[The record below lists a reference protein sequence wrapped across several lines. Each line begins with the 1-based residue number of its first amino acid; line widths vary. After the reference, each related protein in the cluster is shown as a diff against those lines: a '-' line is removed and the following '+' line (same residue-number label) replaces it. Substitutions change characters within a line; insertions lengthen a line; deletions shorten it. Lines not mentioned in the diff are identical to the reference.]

1 MKKNCFSRKVG
12 HNGSTN
18 LEEKKMRKIW
28 MSLVC
33 VAMWAAVAGAAES
46 DVAAFDAKYTA
57 VLSKLQSMGHGYYS
71 DKEWGQID
79 QSIQELMSDAAQSND
94 GNAIVK
100 AAVIRA
106 MVLSDMRRR
115 HAEAD
120 QVLVEALRK
129 VSKMDG
135 VDASQ
140 LYVKQA
146 EVQAEAGNAAAVSAV
161 IKDYKASKY
170 YDPKPYAW
178 SGGTGP
184 GDPLVM
190 ARPNATSGD
199 SLPLTVM
206 EKALV
211 RAQSAP
217 GVVFP
222 EATLT
227 DIAGRSFTLSSLRGK
242 VVLVDFFARGWK
254 IWEENL
260 PQTTDLWNRYNP
272 SGFEVVSICLEPN
285 AAGLEMLGLPWSL
298 VAGAPALT
306 WPLGIFGETT
316 SYLLDAN
323 GMVIARDLRGQDL
336 AFAVRRALG
345 K

>member
-1 MKKNCFSRKVG
+1 
-12 HNGSTN
+12 
-18 LEEKKMRKIW
+18 MRKIL

-33 VAMWAAVAGAAES
+33 GTMLAAVGATGQ
-46 DVAAFDAKYTA
+46 DAPSFEARHNA

-71 DKEWGQID
+71 EKEWAAID
-79 QSIQELMSDAAQSND
+79 QSVQDLVSDAAKHYD
-94 GNAIVK
+94 GTAIVK
-100 AAVIRA
+100 AGVIQA

-115 HAEAD
+115 HAEAI
-120 QVLVEALRK
+120 EALVAARK
-129 VSKMDG
+129 KVAKMEG

-140 LYVKQA
+140 LYVKEA
-146 EVQAEAGNAAAVSAV
+146 EVQAEAGNAAAVAEV
-161 IKDYKASKY
+161 IRAYKASKY

-178 SGGTGP
+178 SGGTKP

-190 ARPNATSGD
+190 ARPNATGGD

-217 GVVFP
+217 GVSFP
-222 EATLT
+222 DATVT
-227 DIAGRSFTLSSLRGK
+227 DIQGRSFSISSLRGK

-260 PQTTDLWNRYNP
+260 PQTTDLWNRFH
-272 SGFEVVSICLEPN
+272 SAGFEIVSICLEPN
-285 AAGLEMLGLPWSL
+285 ASGLDLLGLPWSV
-298 VAGAPALT
+298 VAGAPTLT
-306 WPLGIFGETT
+306 RPLGIFGETT

-336 AFAVRRALG
+336 SFAVRRALG
-345 K
+345 R

>member
-1 MKKNCFSRKVG
+1 
-12 HNGSTN
+12 
-18 LEEKKMRKIW
+18 MRRIL
-28 MSLVC
+28 MVL
-33 VAMWAAVAGAAES
+33 AAALLASAA
-46 DVAAFDAKYTA
+46 AAFGQDAPSFEAKYNA
-57 VLSKLQSMGHGYYS
+57 VLSKLQSMGYGYYS
-71 DKEWGQID
+71 DKEWAEID
-79 QSIQELMSDAAQSND
+79 QSVQELMADAAQRSD

-100 AAVIRA
+100 AAVIKA
-106 MVLSDMRRR
+106 MVLSDMRRK
-115 HAEAD
+115 HAEAVD
-120 QVLVEALRK
+120 VLAAAREKIA
-129 VSKMDG
+129 KMPG
-135 VDASQ
+135 IDASK
-140 LYVKQA
+140 LYVKEA
-146 EVQAEAGNAAAVSAV
+146 EVQAEAGNAAAVAAV
-161 IKDYKASKY
+161 IAAYKASKY

-178 SGGTGP
+178 SGMSQP

-190 ARPNATSGD
+190 ARPNATGGD
-199 SLPLTVM
+199 SLPLTIM

-211 RAQSAP
+211 RAKSAP

-222 EATLT
+222 DAALT
-227 DIAGRSFTLSSLRGK
+227 DIAGRSFALSSLCGK

-254 IWEENL
+254 VWEENL
-260 PQTTDLWNRYNP
+260 PQVVDLWNRYHA

-285 AAGLEMLGLPWSL
+285 ATGLEAHGLPWSV

-306 WPLGIFGETT
+306 KPLGIFGETT

>member
-1 MKKNCFSRKVG
+1 
-12 HNGSTN
+12 
-18 LEEKKMRKIW
+18 MRKI
-28 MSLVC
+28 MMGLMV
-33 VAMWAAVAGAAES
+33 VALLATVAGAFGQEGAS
-46 DVAAFDAKYTA
+46 FDVKYNA
-57 VLSKLQSMGHGYYS
+57 MLSKLQSMGHGYYS
-71 DKEWGQID
+71 DKEWAEID
-79 QSIQELMSDAAQSND
+79 QSIQELVADAAKSND

-100 AAVIRA
+100 ASVIQA
-106 MVLSDMRRR
+106 MVLSDMRRQ
-115 HAEAD
+115 HAEAV
-120 QVLVEALRK
+120 QVLVSARK
-129 VSKMDG
+129 KIAKMPG
-135 VDASQ
+135 VDASR
-140 LYVKQA
+140 LYVKEA
-146 EVQAEAGNAAAVSAV
+146 EVQAEAGNAAAVSTLIA
-161 IKDYKASKY
+161 DYKASRY

-184 GDPLVM
+184 GDPLVL
-190 ARPNATSGD
+190 ARPGATSGD

-217 GVVFP
+217 GITFP
-222 EATLT
+222 DATLT
-227 DIAGRSFTLSSLRGK
+227 DIQGRSFTLSSLRGK

-260 PQTTDLWNRYNP
+260 PQSRDLWNRYHS

-285 AAGLEMLGLPWSL
+285 ATGLESLDVPWSV

-306 WPLGIFGETT
+306 RPLGIFGETT
-316 SYLLDAN
+316 SYLLDPN

-336 AFAVRRALG
+336 SFAVRRALG

>member
-1 MKKNCFSRKVG
+1 
-12 HNGSTN
+12 
-18 LEEKKMRKIW
+18 MRRIL
-28 MSLVC
+28 MGLV
-33 VAMWAAVAGAAES
+33 MAAVLVSTSGAFGQEPS
-46 DVAAFDAKYTA
+46 AFDARYNA

-71 DKEWGQID
+71 DKEWAEID
-79 QSIQELMSDAAQSND
+79 QSVQDLVNDAAGRND
-94 GNAIVK
+94 GGAYVKAIVIK
-100 AAVIRA
+100 A
-106 MVLSDMRRR
+106 MVLSDMRRK
-115 HAEAD
+115 HAEAND
-120 QVLVEALRK
+120 VLVAARK
-129 VSKMDG
+129 KVAKMAG
-135 VDASQ
+135 VDASK
-140 LYVKQA
+140 LFVKQA
-146 EVQAEAGNAAAVSAV
+146 EVQAEAGNAAAVTAL
-161 IKDYKASKY
+161 IQEYKASQY

-178 SGGTGP
+178 SGGTKP
-184 GDPLVM
+184 GDPLLV
-190 ARPNATSGD
+190 ARPNATDND
-199 SLPLTVM
+199 SLPLTMM

-211 RAQSAP
+211 RAKSAP

-222 EATLT
+222 DATLT

-254 IWEENL
+254 VWEENL
-260 PQTTDLWNRYNP
+260 PQTVDLWTRYHA

-285 AAGLEMLGLPWSL
+285 AMGLEAHRLPWSV

-306 WPLGIFGETT
+306 KPLGIFGETT